1 MVSPF
6 SRCRCRPGIPR
17 AKPSKPARGRGG
29 TIYGNGSRV
38 QSKNKEEAMTLM
50 PRLLAALVLA
60 CAAPAAIA
68 QGYPGRPV
76 RMIVPFP
83 AGGPADLVARL
94 LSAKLPEIWGQP
106 LVIENRGGAGENI
119 GPAAVAKAAPDGY
132 ALLLTTS
139 GLMSNPSLYKDTGF
153 DPVKDF
159 APVTVVGNSATVV
172 VRHPGLAGVDTMK
185 DIERLARTSKVDFA
199 TPGIGLAGHLSGE
212 LFKTITHVDM
222 QAIPFAG
229 AAPAIAAVLSGQ
241 VKLGFMAVPT
251 TVPHVKAGKLV
262 AIAVTSPKRLAVLPD
277 VPTVAESG
285 YPGFQVDNMYG
296 VLAPR
301 GTPAEIVRKL
311 HVDIVGALKDPEVRK
326 PLLAAQIEI
335 VGNSPE
341 EFAAYIAAEY
351 AKWAEVVKASAAR
364 VE

>member
-1 MVSPF
+1 MVRPF
-6 SRCRCRPGIPR
+6 RS
-17 AKPSKPARGRGG
+17 
-29 TIYGNGSRV
+29 
-38 QSKNKEEAMTLM
+38 
-50 PRLLAALVLA
+50 LAALALA
-60 CAAPAAIA
+60 CAAFAACAQEYPA
-68 QGYPGRPV
+68 RPV

-94 LSAKLPEIWGQP
+94 LSSKLPAIWGPP
-106 LVIENRGGAGENI
+106 LVIENRGGAGGNI
-119 GPAAVAKAAPDGY
+119 GTAAVAKAAPDGY
-132 ALLLTTS
+132 TLLLTTS

-153 DPVKDF
+153 DPVRDF

-172 VRHPGLAGVDTMK
+172 VRHPSLAGVNTMK
-185 DIERLARTSKVDFA
+185 DVERLARTSKVDFA

-212 LFKTITHVDM
+212 LFKTMTRVDM

-251 TVPHVKAGKLV
+251 TVPHIKAGKLV

-296 VLAPR
+296 VLAPA
-301 GTPAEIVRKL
+301 GTPATVVRKL
-311 HVDIVGALKDPEVRK
+311 HADILRVLDMPDVRK
-326 PLLAAQIEI
+326 ALDGATIDI
-335 VGNSPE
+335 IGNTPE
-341 EFAAYIAAEY
+341 EFSAYIKSEY
-351 AKWAEVVKASAAR
+351 TKWAEVVKASGAK

>member
-1 MVSPF
+1 MIRTS
-6 SRCRCRPGIPR
+6 
-17 AKPSKPARGRGG
+17 
-29 TIYGNGSRV
+29 
-38 QSKNKEEAMTLM
+38 
-50 PRLLAALVLA
+50 RLLAALVLA
-60 CAAPAAIA
+60 CAAPLAAA
-68 QGYPGRPV
+68 QPHSTSSGQAYPARPV
-76 RMIVPFP
+76 RMVVPFP

-94 LSAKLPEIWGQP
+94 LSAKLPAIWGQP
-106 LVIENRGGAGENI
+106 LVIENRGGAGGNI
-119 GPAAVAKAAPDGY
+119 GTAAVAKSAPDGY
-132 ALLLTTS
+132 TLLLTTS

-153 DPVKDF
+153 DPVRDF

-172 VRHPGLAGVDTMK
+172 VRHPSLEGVNTMR
-185 DIERLARTSKVDFA
+185 DIERLARTTKVDFA

-212 LFKTITHVDM
+212 LFKTITRTDM

-251 TVPHVKAGKLV
+251 TVPHIKAGKLV

-296 VLAPR
+296 VLAPA
-301 GTPAEIVRKL
+301 GTPLVVVRKL
-311 HVDIVGALKDPEVRK
+311 HADILRVLEQPDVRKSLDAATIDIVG
-326 PLLAAQIEI
+326 
-335 VGNSPE
+335 NTPE
-341 EFAAYIAAEY
+341 EFASYIAAEV
-351 AKWAEVVKASAAR
+351 AKWAEVVKASGAK